1 MSQPCEFSSEVF
13 LKPIGQVTDSMHR
26 QSTTILQAPNSPGDP
41 FAYGLGP
48 VVQALNE
55 MVTEIARTDIPVL
68 LVGES
73 GAGKD
78 AYAKLIHRLSESNE
92 LRFHKFNCASFDPD
106 LLPRL
111 LPRLSEINDSTSPC
125 GTIYLDNVQELDST
139 AQRALLSLL
148 PDAEDSDSSPER
160 RGRLVSSATSSL
172 ESEVDFSRFRREL
185 YFRLNGVCLRIP
197 PLRERLEDIQILT
210 EHFLN
215 RYSVALKKAPPFLDE
230 KVVHAL
236 SAYHW
241 PGNIRELENFTR
253 RSVLFGDFEL
263 ALTELQSS
271 GPQPSKVTSACA
283 GSSLKV
289 AARAASKKAER
300 ELILKALERTH
311 WNRKH
316 AARDLQISYKSLLYK
331 IKQIGVSNDKHEG

>member
-1 MSQPCEFSSEVF
+1 MSP
-13 LKPIGQVTDSMHR
+13 KPVGQVTENMHR
-26 QSTTILQAPNSPGDP
+26 QSTEILQAPNSPSDP
-41 FAYGLGP
+41 FAHGLGP
-48 VVQALNE
+48 VVQSLNE
-55 MVTEIARTDIPVL
+55 MAAEIARTDIPVL

-73 GAGKD
+73 GTGKD
-78 AYAKLIHRLSESNE
+78 AYAKLIHRLSATNVR
-92 LRFHKFNCASFDPD
+92 RFHKFNCASFDPD
-106 LLPRL
+106 LLSPHV
-111 LPRLSEINDSTSPC
+111 PRLSEGNDSTSPC
-125 GTIYLDNVQELDST
+125 GTLYLDNVQELDSA

-148 PDAEDSDSSPER
+148 PDAEDGDSSAQR
-160 RGRLVSSATSSL
+160 HGRLVSSATSSL
-172 ESEVDFSRFRREL
+172 ESEVELGRFRREL

-197 PLRERLEDIQILT
+197 PLRERLDDIQILT

-215 RYSVALKKAPPFLDE
+215 KYSKVLKKDPPLLNE
-230 KVVHAL
+230 NLVQAL

-241 PGNIRELENFTR
+241 PGNIRELENFIR
-253 RSVLFGDFEL
+253 RSVLFGDFQI

-271 GPQPSKVTSACA
+271 GVEPSKATSAGA

-331 IKQIGVSNDKHEG
+331 IKQIGVSNEKHEG

>member
-1 MSQPCEFSSEVF
+1 M
-13 LKPIGQVTDSMHR
+13 DR
-26 QSTTILQAPNSPGDP
+26 QSTETLQAPNPTGDQ

-48 VVQALNE
+48 TVHALNE
-55 MVTEIARTDIPVL
+55 MVIEIARTDIPVL
-68 LVGES
+68 LIGES

-78 AYAKLIHRLSESNE
+78 AYAKLIHRLSANNE
-92 LRFHKFNCASFDPD
+92 MRFHKFNCASFDPD
-106 LLPRL
+106 LLPRRG
-111 LPRLSEINDSTSPC
+111 PRLSENSGSTNPC
-125 GTIYLDNVQELDST
+125 GTLYLDNVQELDSA

-148 PDAEDSDSSPER
+148 PDADDSDSGPER
-160 RGRLVSSATSSL
+160 QGRLVSSATSSL
-172 ESEVDFSRFRREL
+172 ESEVELSRFRREL
-185 YFRLNGVCLRIP
+185 YFRLNGVSVRIP

-215 RYSVALKKAPPFLDE
+215 KYSKALKKDLPLLNE
-230 KVVHAL
+230 RVVQAL

-253 RSVLFGDFEL
+253 RSVLFGDFQTALAEL
-263 ALTELQSS
+263 RAS
-271 GPQPSKVTSACA
+271 GSEPSKAISPGP

-289 AARAASKKAER
+289 AARAASKRAER

>member
-1 MSQPCEFSSEVF
+1 M
-13 LKPIGQVTDSMHR
+13 DR
-26 QSTTILQAPNSPGDP
+26 QSTETLQAPNPAGDQ

-48 VVQALNE
+48 AVHALNE
-55 MVTEIARTDIPVL
+55 MVIEIARTDIPVL

-78 AYAKLIHRLSESNE
+78 AYAKLIHRLSANNE
-92 LRFHKFNCASFDPD
+92 MRFHKFNCASFDPD
-106 LLPRL
+106 LLSPHV
-111 LPRLSEINDSTSPC
+111 PRLSESNDSTSPY
-125 GTIYLDNVQELDST
+125 GTLYLDNVQELDSA

-148 PDAEDSDSSPER
+148 PDAEDSDSGLGR
-160 RGRLVSSATSSL
+160 LGRLVSSATSSL
-172 ESEVDFSRFRREL
+172 ESEVEVSRFRREL

-197 PLRERLEDIQILT
+197 PLRERVDDIQILT

-215 RYSVALKKAPPFLDE
+215 KYSKALKKDPPLLDE
-230 KVVHAL
+230 KVVQAL
-236 SAYHW
+236 STYHW

-253 RSVLFGDFEL
+253 RSVLFGDFHL

-271 GPQPSKVTSACA
+271 GSEPSKFTSAGAC
-283 GSSLKV
+283 SSLKV

-331 IKQIGVSNDKHEG
+331 IKQIGVSNDNREG